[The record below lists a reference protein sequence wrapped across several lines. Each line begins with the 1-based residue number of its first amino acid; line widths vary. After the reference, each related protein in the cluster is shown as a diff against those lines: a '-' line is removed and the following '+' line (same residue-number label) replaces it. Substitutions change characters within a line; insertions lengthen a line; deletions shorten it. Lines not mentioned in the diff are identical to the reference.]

1 MRPRN
6 DGEALHLHGV
16 GTGITLSW
24 VEMSDAAKYKVEHRQ
39 DGVQD
44 WTTASDAV
52 RGMSHTVSGLTCGV
66 SYRFRVSAH
75 GDGSAD
81 KEAWSDTPGEL
92 TPGAAFCNGALVFGS
107 SSYSF
112 I

>member
-1 MRPRN
+1 MPILYRP
-6 DGEALHLHGV
+6 
-16 GTGITLSW
+16 TLYP
-24 VEMSDAAKYKVEHRQ
+24 VERCD
-39 DGVQD
+39 
-44 WTTASDAV
+44 
-52 RGMSHTVSGLTCGV
+52 LTCGV

-92 TPGAAFCNGALVFGS
+92 TPGAAFCNGTLMFGS

>member
-1 MRPRN
+1 MRSHDN
-6 DGEALHLHGV
+6 GEALHLHDV

-24 VEMSDAAKYKVEHRQ
+24 VEMADAAKYKVEYRQ

-44 WTTASDAV
+44 WTTARDAV
-52 RGMSHTVSGLTCGV
+52 RGMSHTVSGLTYGV

-92 TPGAAFCNGALVFGS
+92 TPGAAFCNGTLVFGS